1 CVIVIQ
7 KTSHNNTVL
16 RCKARSASQLD
27 AFVASPP
34 NLLFVALVLYEFVI
48 ADVHYHMSTFGE
60 AETNYN
66 RHITRVTIYRLLK
79 HLYIS
84 VGLIGTG
91 IDCFASYCLSKQ
103 GKMGINVGGYRFRF
117 NGCARNGKIRWR
129 CSRGPWCKAALH
141 TYRGRIVYIQST
153 HNCGPKPPS

>member
-1 CVIVIQ
+1 MTSTFNTYLNPFKFLVIEMEIIQ
-7 KTSHNNTVL
+7 GGGYPKLMYCGFLYRPHNAYRQRRLQLWYCKYRNT
-16 RCKARSASQLD
+16 RKCKAIVRTMD
-27 AFVASPP
+27 
-34 NLLFVALVLYEFVI
+34 
-48 ADVHYHMSTFGE
+48 
-60 AETNYN
+60 
-66 RHITRVTIYRLLK
+66 
-79 HLYIS
+79 

-141 TYRGRIVYIQST
+141 TYRGRIVYIQSA

>member
-1 CVIVIQ
+1 MFQ
-7 KTSHNNTVL
+7 KMSHDNAILGRDTG
-16 RCKARSASQLD
+16 SAAQLD
-27 AFVASPP
+27 SFVASPS
-34 NLLFVALVLYEFVI
+34 NLLLVALVLYEFVI
-48 ADVHYHMSTFGE
+48 TYMHHHMPTLGE
-60 AETNYN
+60 AEPNCKKN
-66 RHITRVTIYRLLK
+66 IRLNNIRRFFIQ
-79 HLYIS
+79 LYVA